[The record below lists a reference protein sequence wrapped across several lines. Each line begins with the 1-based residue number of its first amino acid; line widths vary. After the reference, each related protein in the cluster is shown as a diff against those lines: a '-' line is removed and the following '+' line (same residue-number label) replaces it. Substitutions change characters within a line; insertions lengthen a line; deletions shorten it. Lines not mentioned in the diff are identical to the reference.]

1 MCIHFIVYTM
11 CWNGSYTLVSI
22 SSCSRLFLIIILFL
36 LSYYLHSAAVMLE
49 YLTIDSVIFDLPLC
63 SVNWANFS
71 CSQFPDW
78 NAIQLND
85 KVFPH
90 LKISFHVN
98 DWIRNSEIHFF
109 MALIPYYE
117 HVDKKRRVC
126 SYLVFV
132 IHFRNHAAFNT
143 LSRT

>member
-1 MCIHFIVYTM
+1 MA
-11 CWNGSYTLVSI
+11 SYSI
-22 SSCSRLFLIIILFL
+22 CPCVL
-36 LSYYLHSAAVMLE
+36 LNLAK
-49 YLTIDSVIFDLPLC
+49 
-63 SVNWANFS
+63 FS
-71 CSQFPDW
+71 CNQFPDCIV
-78 NAIQLND
+78 IQLND

-98 DWIRNSEIHFF
+98 DWVRNSEIHFF

-126 SYLVFV
+126 CSYLVFV

-143 LSRT
+143 LSRKGFTECSIMTDKKISIEYKDIRKKIVVLF